1 MLSDREIKRLC
12 RGRVVDVVVM
22 DATGS
27 YELRRHPAVMV
38 DTDAEIKEAIGKGQD
53 FYVVLVSTNTTMDPP
68 YSLLPADTR
77 LGLRGYYQCATPRL
91 VSMAN
96 IEVRDEKLNELE
108 FGRIFAK
115 IQECHRLRT
124 AKKKGK

>member
-27 YELRRHPAVMV
+27 YEVRRHPAVMV

-68 YSLLPADTR
+68 YSL
-77 LGLRGYYQCATPRL
+77 
-91 VSMAN
+91 
-96 IEVRDEKLNELE
+96 
-108 FGRIFAK
+108 
-115 IQECHRLRT
+115 
-124 AKKKGK
+124 